1 MTLAFQQLQREHG
14 KLKEEETEKSKKLQV
29 GGGNVFLFN
38 IKSLFRLRGKEAMF
52 RTRSRVYVEPLEAFG
67 A

>member
-29 GGGNVFLFN
+29 GWDLQDQKSFSFRGKSNVSDTL
-38 IKSLFRLRGKEAMF
+38 KSL
-52 RTRSRVYVEPLEAFG
+52 EPMEAFG
-67 A
+67 G